1 MVENGYKFTR
11 VNDIGLCAKNVGTV
25 MIRGLF
31 IITIGRAY
39 MGVHISTSM
48 MNYETIFQF
57 FVISNDYLDETI
69 SELIQQ
75 PKAHVK
81 LELPTISGH
90 SRSLKFTMNTMPVPN
105 ASHVTV
111 LLQYQPWACNDL
123 SFFFFYFFFLVMT
136 NLNWVQHIQFITLW
150 WNL

>member
-1 MVENGYKFTR
+1 
-11 VNDIGLCAKNVGTV
+11 

-31 IITIGRAY
+31 SITIGRAY
-39 MGVHISTSM
+39 VSVYISASM
-48 MNYETIFQF
+48 MNFETIFQF

-69 SELIQQ
+69 SELIQR

-90 SRSLKFTMNTMPVPN
+90 SCSLRFTMNTMPVPN

-111 LLQYQPWACNDL
+111 LCNNNHGPVMISL
-123 SFFFFYFFFLVMT
+123 SSSSSFVGFFLFLFLFSGDDKLEMGSTYSIHYPVMKSIKHPRVPST
-136 NLNWVQHIQFITLW
+136 SARGSTF
-150 WNL
+150 

>member
-1 MVENGYKFTR
+1 
-11 VNDIGLCAKNVGTV
+11 

-31 IITIGRAY
+31 INTIGRAY
-39 MGVHISTSM
+39 VSVYISTSM
-48 MNYETIFQF
+48 MNYETILQF

-90 SRSLKFTMNTMPVPN
+90 SCSLKFTMNTMPVPN

-111 LLQYQPWACNDL
+111 LLQYQPWACND
-123 SFFFFYFFFLVMT
+123 FYFFFLVMT